1 MEHLTQKQI
10 EDYSRNRLPVVELL
24 AASDHLDACEACRA
38 HVEAGV
44 NDDAAFFALRDE
56 AFADNGNA
64 SAHLTSEQTAE
75 YVDKNLSD
83 DELQYVTDHVSSCEQ
98 CAFAVD
104 DLRAFR
110 NQIAPSLDREYGPL
124 NVTPVV
130 RESSWRQRFA
140 SLFRVSPMPA
150 FGAAALAVVL
160 FSFIAWIVW
169 RAPREEKQEVV
180 AAPSPSLQPSPSAVP
195 SVEAQPEPAPVVA
208 QLNDG
213 PVPPAYQ
220 ELVKKTL
227 TSQRIERSSQLQGL
241 TRPSSSLMGGNES
254 GREFSL
260 LAPVGTVL
268 TSDRPAFRW
277 SKFEGASGYVV
288 EVYDDQFK
296 LVMSSPE
303 VTSVSWTAT
312 QSLPRGKVYSW
323 QVKATKDG
331 QEVTVPRPPAPQAK
345 FRVMD
350 QGRLKEIANAKRAYG
365 SSHLTL
371 ALLYA
376 EAGLVSEAE
385 RELRTLQRANPQS
398 EIVRKLLR
406 QVRQL

>member
-1 MEHLTQKQI
+1 
-10 EDYSRNRLPVVELL
+10 
-24 AASDHLDACEACRA
+24 
-38 HVEAGV
+38 VEAGV
-44 NDDAAFFALRDE
+44 NVDAAFFALREE
-56 AFADNGNA
+56 AFADNGNP

-75 YVDKNLSD
+75 YVDKNLSG

-98 CAFAVD
+98 CAFAVED
-104 DLRAFR
+104 VRAFR

-140 SLFRVSPMPA
+140 SLFRVSLVPA
-150 FGAAALAVVL
+150 FGAAAVAVVL
-160 FSFIAWIVW
+160 LSFIAWIVW
-169 RAPREEKQEVV
+169 RAPKEEKQEVV
-180 AAPSPSLQPSPSAVP
+180 MAPSPSLQPSPSAVP
-195 SVEAQPEPAPVVA
+195 SVEVQPEPAPVVA

-220 ELVKKTL
+220 ELVKKAL

-277 SKFEGASGYVV
+277 SKFEGANGYVV

-365 SSHLTL
+365 SSHLTMG
-371 ALLYA
+371 LLYA
-376 EAGLVSEAE
+376 QAGLLNEAE
-385 RELRTLQRANPQS
+385 QELQIVQRANPDSQ
-398 EIVRKLLR
+398 IVRSLLR
-406 QVRQL
+406 QVRAMETR

>member
-1 MEHLTQKQI
+1 MEHLSQKQI
-10 EDYSRNRLPVVELL
+10 EDYSRNRLPAAELL

-38 HVEAGV
+38 RVEAGV

-75 YVDKNLSD
+75 YVDKNLSG

-160 FSFIAWIVW
+160 LSFIAWIVW

-213 PVPPAYQ
+213 PVPPSYQ
-220 ELVKKTL
+220 ELVQRAL
-227 TSQRIERSSQLQGL
+227 TTQRIERSSQLQGL
-241 TRPSSSLMGGNES
+241 TRPPSSLMGTNEP
-254 GREFSL
+254 GREFSV
-260 LAPVGTVL
+260 LAPAGIVVM
-268 TSDRPAFRW
+268 SDRPAFRW
-277 SKFEGASGYVV
+277 SRFEGANGYVV
-288 EVYDDQFK
+288 EVYDSEFK
-296 LVMSSPE
+296 LVMASPE
-303 VTSVSWTAT
+303 LTTVSWTAG
-312 QSLPRGKVYSW
+312 QPLPRGQVYSW
-323 QVKATKDG
+323 QVKAVKDG

-345 FRVMD
+345 FRVVD
-350 QGRLKEIANAKRAYG
+350 QGSFTEISRAKRAYG

-376 EAGLVSEAE
+376 KAGLVNEAE
-385 RELRTLQRANPQS
+385 QELRLLQKANPQS

-406 QVRQL
+406 QLR

>member
-1 MEHLTQKQI
+1 
-10 EDYSRNRLPVVELL
+10 
-24 AASDHLDACEACRA
+24 
-38 HVEAGV
+38 
-44 NDDAAFFALRDE
+44 
-56 AFADNGNA
+56 
-64 SAHLTSEQTAE
+64 
-75 YVDKNLSD
+75 
-83 DELQYVTDHVSSCEQ
+83 
-98 CAFAVD
+98 
-104 DLRAFR
+104 
-110 NQIAPSLDREYGPL
+110 
-124 NVTPVV
+124 
-130 RESSWRQRFA
+130 
-140 SLFRVSPMPA
+140 
-150 FGAAALAVVL
+150 
-160 FSFIAWIVW
+160 
-169 RAPREEKQEVV
+169 
-180 AAPSPSLQPSPSAVP
+180 
-195 SVEAQPEPAPVVA
+195 
-208 QLNDG
+208 
-213 PVPPAYQ
+213 
-220 ELVKKTL
+220 
-227 TSQRIERSSQLQGL
+227 
-241 TRPSSSLMGGNES
+241 MGGNES

-385 RELRTLQRANPQS
+385 REVRTLQRANPQS